1 MGSSMFV
8 RFLEFLS
15 INRLKDELFF
25 DSDLKT
31 LRDIE
36 QRNEGMTLA
45 ARVPFIVEVRK
56 RAMVESDD
64 G

>member
-1 MGSSMFV
+1 MFV